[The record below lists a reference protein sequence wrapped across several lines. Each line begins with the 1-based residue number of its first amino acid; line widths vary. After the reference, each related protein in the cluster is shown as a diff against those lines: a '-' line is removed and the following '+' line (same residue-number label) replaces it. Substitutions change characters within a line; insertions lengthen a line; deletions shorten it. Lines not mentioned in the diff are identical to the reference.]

1 MNVIKNMLAAVMLS
15 MLVSACLLL
24 SGCVILGD
32 HHFLWF

>member
-1 MNVIKNMLAAVMLS
+1 MNAMKNIVAVVMML

>member
-1 MNVIKNMLAAVMLS
+1 MNVIRNMLAVVMLS

>member
-1 MNVIKNMLAAVMLS
+1 MNTSKNTFGMVVLL

-32 HHFLWF
+32 HFLFF

>member
-1 MNVIKNMLAAVMLS
+1 MNSINNLRAVVML
-15 MLVSACLLL
+15 LVLGSACLLL